1 MTSAARTICH
11 AVTVGWVL
19 VAVAQQGQSQATNDR
34 ETDVRLYGVRADG
47 QTDDT
52 QGILSANDVS
62 RRLHLPLYFPRGRY
76 VFNGENLAWA
86 VAPRMDSEAVV
97 VNHVSVNIIPRDD
110 DGVVLGLQ
118 QKPLEVEFSTPRG
131 LGRCR
136 REPCRLPLWRT
147 HPRCHA
153 SWTSWHIGITTLGW
167 NTRVAAVAISRGTRG
182 SGTTMEI
189 RTVTIRPDTLY
200 LVGIVETT
208 RWCSTGFVIGLWS
221 TVLRA

>member
-11 AVTVGWVL
+11 AVTVGWGL
-19 VAVAQQGQSQATNDR
+19 SAVAQQGQPQATNDR

-110 DGVVLGLQ
+110 RSEERHVG
-118 QKPLEVEFSTPRG
+118 KE
-131 LGRCR
+131 CR
-136 REPCRLPLWRT
+136 
-147 HPRCHA
+147 
-153 SWTSWHIGITTLGW
+153 
-167 NTRVAAVAISRGTRG
+167 SR
-182 SGTTMEI
+182 
-189 RTVTIRPDTLY
+189 
-200 LVGIVETT
+200 
-208 RWCSTGFVIGLWS
+208 W
-221 TVLRA
+221 